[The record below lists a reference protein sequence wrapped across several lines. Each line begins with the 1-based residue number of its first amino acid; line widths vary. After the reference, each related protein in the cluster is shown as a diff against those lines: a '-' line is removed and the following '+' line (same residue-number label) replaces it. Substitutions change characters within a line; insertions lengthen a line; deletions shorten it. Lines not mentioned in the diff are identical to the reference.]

1 MSPYVNWVHAI
12 FTTHGSWLP
21 GDPRGFRSRAH
32 RIHSSGDVRCP
43 PPAGEHEGL
52 YRAVVA
58 MNVHAVEIPEHLRL
72 CVANAL
78 VGKCELQGANVR
90 IAAVARRHVHML
102 LRVGSADA
110 KVIVGRAKQYA
121 SHAIRREMPGKIW
134 ADGCNVVRIDSE
146 SNYRSV
152 VDYITCHQAE
162 EKAALWVHPRY
173 RGQEQSP
180 DDVTLR

>member
-1 MSPYVNWVHAI
+1 
-12 FTTHGSWLP
+12 
-21 GDPRGFRSRAH
+21 
-32 RIHSSGDVRCP
+32 
-43 PPAGEHEGL
+43 
-52 YRAVVA
+52 

-72 CVANAL
+72 CVAEAL

-121 SHAIRREMPGKIW
+121 SHAVRREMPGKIW